1 MTILRDLSVI
11 WSLIHVLILFM
22 FLYESR
28 YPRKKTMTLTA
39 IFMIPLMVL
48 NLYLFFKCGPEF
60 MGKVLL
66 LTCTIPSLIFFWFMA
81 KYRDGRFLF
90 TFCVVDTI
98 ALEILYITNI
108 IDFYLPDNNYIVM
121 FVLRMIA
128 FPVLEWIAAKKL
140 RPLFL
145 EVQKHTKKGWY
156 TFSVIGAIFYVVLVL
171 VTSFPTLITERPEY
185 LPLAFLLYTLMPV
198 LYINIFSTLK
208 HQQELHLANE
218 QENILKLQ
226 IANMHSRIDEFNS
239 SDEAFRI
246 ERHDFRHKM
255 ESIAAMAENGQYDEL
270 KEYVAKYH
278 KKLSDTK
285 VKRYTTNAVIDSVL
299 ASYLKKA
306 ENKQIKITTD
316 IKLPD
321 TLPVDEIELST
332 VLANAIENAINA
344 CDALNADDRYIEVR
358 AITYPCFMLQ
368 ISNSFNGDI
377 TFDKN
382 GIPESKKEGHG
393 FGTRSI
399 VAFCKKN
406 NAIYEFK
413 TDDRKFSLR
422 IVIE

>member
-1 MTILRDLSVI
+1 MTILRDLSVV

-28 YPRKKTMTLTA
+28 YPKKKTMTLTT
-39 IFMIPLMVL
+39 IFMIPLIVL
-48 NLYLFFKCGPEF
+48 NMYIFFKCGPEF
-60 MGKVLL
+60 MGKILL
-66 LTCTIPSLIFFWFMA
+66 LTCTIPSLIFFWFIA

-98 ALEILYITNI
+98 ALEILYISNI
-108 IDFYLPDNNYIVM
+108 IDFYLPGSNYIVM
-121 FVLRMIA
+121 FILRMLA
-128 FPVLEWIAAKKL
+128 FPILEYIVAKRF
-140 RPLFL
+140 RPMFL

-156 TFSVIGAIFYVVLVL
+156 TFSIIGAIFYVALIL
-171 VTSFPTLITERPEY
+171 VTSFPTVITDRVEY
-185 LPLAFLLYTLMPV
+185 LPLAFLLYALMPV
-198 LYINIFSTLK
+198 LYINIFSTLR

-255 ESIAAMAENGQYDEL
+255 ESIAAMAENEQYDDL

-278 KKLSDTK
+278 KTLSDTK

-306 ENKQIKITTD
+306 ESKQIKITTD

-321 TLPVDEIELST
+321 TLPVDEIELSI
-332 VLANAIENAINA
+332 VFANAIENAINA
-344 CDALNADDRYIEVR
+344 CMKLKPEDRYIEIQ
-358 AITYPCFMLQ
+358 AITYPCFMIQ
-368 ISNSFNGDI
+368 ISNSFEGEI

-382 GIPESKKEGHG
+382 GIPESKKAGHG

-406 NAIYEFK
+406 NAVYEFK